1 MAETTNTTATPTTT
15 AAKRTPAKRSSTAR
29 KRTTGTRSTS
39 RSTTAKSP
47 SKATGRRQRTIA
59 GNETRQ
65 AAKANARAAKTT
77 AKQGGNIA
85 ERAALVYVGATLEAR
100 DRALGLVTPLPAV
113 TKLERRGKTT
123 RDRFERDVR
132 KARTR
137 LERELRTRRR
147 DAERLVRRNRA
158 RVEREVN
165 TAERRADRRSNPV
178 ADQIARVETGVQ
190 AFGAAGERFA
200 TTVKERVSAIA

>member
-1 MAETTNTTATPTTT
+1 MAETTNTTTST
-15 AAKRTPAKRSSTAR
+15 AKRKPAKRSSTAR
-29 KRTTGTRSTS
+29 TRSTSARATS
-39 RSTTAKSP
+39 RSTTAKAP
-47 SKATGRRQRTIA
+47 SKATGRRARTIA
-59 GNETRQ
+59 GRETRE
-65 AAKANARAAKTT
+65 AATANARAAKTT

-100 DRALGLVTPLPAV
+100 DRALGLVKPLPAV
-113 TKLERRGKTT
+113 TKLESRGKTT

-158 RVEREVN
+158 RLDREVASVER
-165 TAERRADRRSNPV
+165 TADRRRNIV
-178 ADQIARVETGVQ
+178 AEQVARVETGVQ
-190 AFGAAGERFA
+190 AFSAVGERFA
-200 TTVKERVSAIA
+200 TTVRERVSTIA

>member
-1 MAETTNTTATPTTT
+1 MAETTTTTTTPTATT
-15 AAKRTPAKRSSTAR
+15 AKRTPAKRSSTAR
-29 KRTTGTRSTS
+29 KRNTSTRSTS

-65 AAKANARAAKTT
+65 AAKANARAVKTT

-100 DRALGLVTPLPAV
+100 DRALGLVKPPAV

-190 AFGAAGERFA
+190 AVGAAGERFA
-200 TTVKERVSAIA
+200 TTVKDRVSAIA